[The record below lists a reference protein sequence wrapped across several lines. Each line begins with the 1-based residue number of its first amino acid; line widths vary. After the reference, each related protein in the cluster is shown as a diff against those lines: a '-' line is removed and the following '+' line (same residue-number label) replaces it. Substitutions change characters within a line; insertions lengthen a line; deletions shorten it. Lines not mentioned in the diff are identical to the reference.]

1 MGALPPWKPFEVCR
15 PELLA
20 HLESLVEP
28 LTFSPGQRVIEAGAP
43 ATGLL
48 LITEGVVRVFHSR
61 DGEAQFTVKLLR
73 APNAVGL
80 VEALRDTPWVAS
92 VEALTPLS
100 AARLP
105 AVALRDAVRSDNALA
120 NALLEDVTAK
130 FEQTIRGYRA
140 MGFDSC
146 DTRLMRVLLEYA
158 EHFGRPDDHGLVI
171 RFPLPRERLAREI
184 GAARRSVDRAL
195 EKLAKEGLVA
205 LSPKGWQVLRDPEAL
220 RARVLNASAE
230 PETPSGAD

>member
-1 MGALPPWKPFEVCR
+1 MGTLPPWKPLDVCR

-28 LTFSPGQRVIEAGAP
+28 LTFSAGERLIEAGAP

-48 LITEGVVRVFHSR
+48 LLTEGVVRVFHSR
-61 DGEAQFTVKLLR
+61 DRETQFTVKLLR

-80 VEALRDTPWVAS
+80 VEALRDTSCVAS

-105 AVALRDAVRSDNALA
+105 AAGLREAVQSDNAFA
-120 NALLEDVTAK
+120 TALLEDVTAK

-146 DTRLMRVLLEYA
+146 DTRLMRVLLEYSD
-158 EHFGRPDDHGLVI
+158 HFGRPDDPGVMI

-195 EKLAKEGLVA
+195 EKLAKEGLVE
-205 LSPKGWQVLRDPEAL
+205 LSPKGWQILRDPDAL
-220 RARVLNASAE
+220 RARVLDASAE
-230 PETPSGAD
+230 PGTS